1 MLTINVFSGV
11 VYQLKLI
18 FFLLKKIKVSIFHLL
33 SMTHHIYFIVQ
44 LLFFYLIEEIVK
56 LNRLVTIYYL
66 KHIILSFYYY

>member
-44 LLFFYLIEEIVK
+44 FFFYLIEEIVK